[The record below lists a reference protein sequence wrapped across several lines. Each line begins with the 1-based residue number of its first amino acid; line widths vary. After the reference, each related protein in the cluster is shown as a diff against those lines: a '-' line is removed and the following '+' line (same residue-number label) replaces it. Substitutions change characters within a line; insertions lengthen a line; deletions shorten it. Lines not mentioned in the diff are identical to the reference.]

1 MTRARQDIPAVLTAP
16 AKFNQCYFF
25 PLDYETRGEV
35 EHSPAILIR
44 RRAWGDTSWI
54 VTWLTLGH
62 GKVSTIARGARRPAS
77 PFSGKLDLF
86 YIGEISFILSRKSS
100 LHTLREVQ
108 ILEPFDPSGLPS
120 SNLFMCSYFAE
131 LADLVTEPGAPVS
144 GIFDLLA
151 RALTHLGSNA
161 ASLRALDFF
170 EKELGRTLGVGDDS
184 SHPLAALE
192 AHCGSIPPSRSTLL
206 RLLKT

>member
-1 MTRARQDIPAVLTAP
+1 M
-16 AKFNQCYFF
+16 
-25 PLDYETRGEV
+25 

-44 RRAWGDTSWI
+44 RRTWGDTSWI

-62 GKVSTIARGARRPAS
+62 GKVSTMARGARRPAS

-86 YIGEISFILSRKSS
+86 YIGEISFVLSRKSS
-100 LHTLREVQ
+100 LHTLREIQ

-120 SNLFMCSYFAE
+120 SNLFLCSYFSE
-131 LADLVTEPGAPVS
+131 LVDLATEPGTPVS
-144 GIFDLLA
+144 GVFDLLT
-151 RALTHLGSNA
+151 RALAHLRSNA

-170 EKELGRTLGVGDDS
+170 EKELARTLGIGDAGS
-184 SHPLAALE
+184 SPLAVLE
-192 AHCGSIPPSRSTLL
+192 GHCGRIPRSRPELL

>member
-1 MTRARQDIPAVLTAP
+1 MRPPCPATATI
-16 AKFNQCYFF
+16 AIFF
-25 PLDYETRGEV
+25 PGLWDNGRV

-62 GKVSTIARGARRPAS
+62 GKVSTMARGARRPAS

-86 YIGEISFILSRKSS
+86 YIGEISFVLSKKSS

-108 ILEPFDPSGLPS
+108 ILEPFDASGLPCP
-120 SNLFMCSYFAE
+120 NLFLGCYFVE
-131 LADLVTEPGAPVS
+131 LADLATEPGAPVS
-144 GIFDLLA
+144 GIFDLLT
-151 RALTHLGSNA
+151 RALTHLRSNA

-170 EKELGRTLGVGDDS
+170 EKELGRALGISGAAT
-184 SHPLAALE
+184 HPLAALE
-192 AHCGSIPPSRSTLL
+192 AHCGRIPQSRPALL
-206 RLLKT
+206 RLLKTPKNPLV